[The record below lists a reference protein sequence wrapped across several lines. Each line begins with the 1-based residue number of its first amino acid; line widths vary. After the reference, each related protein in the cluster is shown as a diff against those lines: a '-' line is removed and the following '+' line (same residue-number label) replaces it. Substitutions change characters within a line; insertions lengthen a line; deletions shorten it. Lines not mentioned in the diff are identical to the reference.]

1 MSTANIT
8 DIEVSTDQS
17 RLDRP
22 LIHGFLS
29 ASYWAAGIPRELVDR
44 SIENS
49 LCFGAFIGDRQI
61 AFARVITDRA
71 TFAYLADVFVV
82 ETERGRGVGKRFIR
96 AILDHP
102 ELQGLRR
109 FMLATLDAHGL
120 YEPFGFR
127 GLKQPE
133 RFMEIHRSNAYGRP
147 TGN

>member
-1 MSTANIT
+1 MTSSLT
-8 DIEVSTDQS
+8 
-17 RLDRP
+17 
-22 LIHGFLS
+22 
-29 ASYWAAGIPRELVDR
+29 ASYIPREVVDR

-49 LCFGAFIGDRQI
+49 LCFAAFSGEQQI

-82 ETERGRGVGKRFIR
+82 ETQRGRGVGKRFVR

-120 YEPFGFR
+120 YEQFGFR
-127 GLKQPE
+127 LIQHAD
-133 RFMEIHRSNAYGRP
+133 RFMEIHQPNAYGQP